1 MQNREELRKKGH
13 DGSRKMTRHER
24 GKNIIF
30 RRSGG
35 INIVFGPKYRPL
47 RCQQEGQ
54 NMTAWTGQL
63 GLDNRGG
70 ITMTER
76 RDRTAMAGHP

>member
-13 DGSRKMTRHER
+13 DGSRKMMRHER

-35 INIVFGPKYRPL
+35 INIV
-47 RCQQEGQ
+47 
-54 NMTAWTGQL
+54 
-63 GLDNRGG
+63 LDRNIDPCAVNRKA
-70 ITMTER
+70 
-76 RDRTAMAGHP
+76 RT